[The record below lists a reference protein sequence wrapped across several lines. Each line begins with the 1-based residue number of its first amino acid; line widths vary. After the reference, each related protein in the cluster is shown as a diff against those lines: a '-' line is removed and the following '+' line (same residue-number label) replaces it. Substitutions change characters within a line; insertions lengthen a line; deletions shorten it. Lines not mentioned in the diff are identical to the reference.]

1 MFTSRH
7 IFSMILAALLLS
19 GTVVSCGNSAVEETE
34 SVLAA
39 ETVPADTEPTLE
51 DEIALQYADADYAG
65 DDFQIL
71 SIAPGGK
78 WYNNVTR
85 P

>member
-1 MFTSRH
+1 MG
-7 IFSMILAALLLS
+7 IL
-19 GTVVSCGNSAVEETE
+19 NEEPE
-34 SVLAA
+34 SVLVTEA
-39 ETVPADTEPTLE
+39 VPAETEPTLE

-78 WYNNVTR
+78 WYNNVSPTR
-85 P
+85 SYIQ